1 MSSSPRNPSPSN
13 TVLLWLSETALLFA
27 CYVLAAFLWGEDVEF
42 YLFYDG
48 GLVQILLV
56 TAFIQ
61 IGLWLEMLY
70 SSPWT
75 KSRVRVFL
83 GLARILGAA
92 FLFQALWFYLDPAVQ
107 IPRAVMF
114 YGSLLA
120 LVALTAWRMLFFS
133 LQERVADNVRLLLVG
148 DSPVVKQ
155 LAKFSKSPFFPFS
168 IASVLDTTASGG
180 LSADQLD
187 SLIETSQPTHVVITG
202 NPSHT
207 RGFLN
212 LQWSGL
218 QVVEAAEFY
227 ERTFRR
233 VPIEEL
239 QPGDFLFSNA
249 FYPDSS
255 SAFSV
260 LTASLLALLSL
271 PLAIPLALA
280 IRLATGDT
288 VLVRSPRQG
297 RRGRPFELIQF
308 RVPAN
313 PGNPAAPSWLGRWIT
328 KFRLHRLPELLNVIR
343 GEMAFLGPRPLHC
356 EIAARLEAEIPLYR
370 HRNSVRPGM
379 FGWAQLNLPNLP
391 VDPLEEVA
399 YDLYYIKHRD
409 LLLNVYILG
418 HSLNTTGAA

>member
-1 MSSSPRNPSPSN
+1 MSNSPRNPSPSN
-13 TVLLWLSETALLFA
+13 TVLLWLSETVLLFA
-27 CYVLAAFLWGEDVEF
+27 CYILAAYLWEDVEF

-48 GLVQILLV
+48 GLLQILLV
-56 TAFIQ
+56 IAFIQ

-75 KSRVRVFL
+75 KSRMRVFL

-120 LVALTAWRMLFFS
+120 LVALTVWRMVFFS
-133 LQERVADNVRLLLVG
+133 LQERAADNGRLLLVG

-155 LAKFSKSPFFPFS
+155 LANFGRSSIFPFS
-168 IASVLDTTASGG
+168 IASVLDTTESGG

-218 QVVEAAEFY
+218 QVVEASEFY

-239 QPGDFLFSNA
+239 QPGDFLFGNA
-249 FYPDSS
+249 FYPDNSS
-255 SAFSV
+255 SFPAFM
-260 LTASLLALLSL
+260 ASALVLLSL
-271 PLAIPLALA
+271 PLTIPLALA
-280 IRLATGDT
+280 VRVATGDT
-288 VLVRSPRQG
+288 VLVRFPRQG
-297 RRGRPFELIQF
+297 LMGQPFELLQF
-308 RVPAN
+308 RIPVR
-313 PGNPAAPSWLGRWIT
+313 PSWLGRWIR

-343 GEMAFLGPRPLHC
+343 GEMAFLGPRPLHH
-356 EIAARLEAEIPLYR
+356 EIVARLEAEIPLYR
-370 HRNSVRPGM
+370 HRNNVRPGM

-391 VDPLEEVA
+391 VDPLEEIA

-418 HSLNTTGAA
+418 HSLNAAVAQ